1 MEAFELQKKEKVFL
15 IQRNKEI
22 GEVLESS
29 TAPLWDLVHE
39 YKDNNDRIEAIE
51 HAEQQRLNAV

>member
-1 MEAFELQKKEKVFL
+1 MKAFELQNIEKAHL
-15 IQRNKEI
+15 IHRNKQI

-29 TAPLWDLVHE
+29 TTPLWDLVHE

-51 HAEQQRLNAV
+51 HAEQQRLTSV